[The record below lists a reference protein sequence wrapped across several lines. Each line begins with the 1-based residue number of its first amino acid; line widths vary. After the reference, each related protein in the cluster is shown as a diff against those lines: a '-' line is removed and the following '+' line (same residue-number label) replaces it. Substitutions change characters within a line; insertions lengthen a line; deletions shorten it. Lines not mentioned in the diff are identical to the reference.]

1 MKKNGFLVGFLFFI
15 NIFLL
20 LSGITCYFLYLK
32 EVKYLKNYYSP
43 KINNGK
49 ATILDNNSTIVKYLY
64 NTFST
69 NEKEDNDTLGKINNK
84 MKLYLAYRSLP
95 NNKIHESNCN
105 LYVEG
110 KNPLYSC
117 KKEGYIPTSFKEEDL
132 KLQLNILF
140 GENNKVELNDIAS
153 SIIEY
158 QYIPERGEF
167 VSGKMHG
174 EVYIPFRKDAKLIK
188 AYSKSTNIYLEEEVK
203 YYSVAGNKL
212 KEELVSGK
220 YRYSFRID
228 NNYNIIFESKDLI
241 K

>member
-49 ATILDNNSTIVKYLY
+49 TTILDNNSTIVKYLY

-117 KKEGYIPTSFKEEDL
+117 KKEGYIELLGCRNGTS
-132 KLQLNILF
+132 N
-140 GENNKVELNDIAS
+140 
-153 SIIEY
+153 
-158 QYIPERGEF
+158 
-167 VSGKMHG
+167 
-174 EVYIPFRKDAKLIK
+174 
-188 AYSKSTNIYLEEEVK
+188 
-203 YYSVAGNKL
+203 
-212 KEELVSGK
+212 
-220 YRYSFRID
+220 
-228 NNYNIIFESKDLI
+228 
-241 K
+241 

>member
-1 MKKNGFLVGFLFFI
+1 
-15 NIFLL
+15 
-20 LSGITCYFLYLK
+20 
-32 EVKYLKNYYSP
+32 
-43 KINNGK
+43 
-49 ATILDNNSTIVKYLY
+49 
-64 NTFST
+64 
-69 NEKEDNDTLGKINNK
+69 

-167 VSGKMHG
+167 VSGKMDG

-212 KEELVSGK
+212 KEELVSGN